1 MYDIHTVYKN
11 IAMATKLVAI
21 LNKNDEDG
29 YNYLLKLTPN
39 GQAAVIEAYDETGYF
54 LGLM

>member
-11 IAMATKLVAI
+11 IAMAAKLVAV